1 MNISSK
7 NLPLVKDASRRNFLK
22 LTGAMGVAAA
32 FTTTLA
38 ACGGPA
44 TTTTGAT
51 TNTSPINKDLTIEA
65 GISYALS
72 TGFDPISS
80 SGATPMAANLHIFE
94 GLIELHPATRE
105 PYNAL
110 AAADPKMVNETTYQV
125 AIRDGAVFHDGTPVT
140 AEDVV
145 FSFTRVMDPAN
156 KSLFSQFIPFIQEV
170 KALDAKT
177 VQFSLK
183 YAFPGFGPRIS
194 VVKIVPKALTNF
206 PAGSEQLK
214 SFDAKPV
221 GTGPYKLISA
231 AKDDKIVFEANQAYN
246 GPMPAL
252 AKGMTWLLLSDAAAR
267 VTAMQSGRVQAIE
280 DVPYLDMEGLKSKAT
295 VESVQSFGL
304 LFMMFNCN
312 AAPFNNK
319 LVRQALHYGLD
330 KDSIIKKALFGNAKP
345 ASSYFQEGH
354 PDYVKAKNVY
364 GYDAKKAEELLKEA
378 GVTSLEFE
386 LLTTDTAWVK
396 DVAPLM
402 LESWN
407 KIPGV
412 KVTLKNLQ
420 SGALYTD
427 RVAKGDY
434 TVVAAPGDPSVFGN
448 DADLLLSWFYA
459 GDTWMKNRAFWGDAP
474 ERAQLVNLMSKA
486 GQASKEDAK
495 KLTGEIVDLVSD
507 EVPLYPLFHR
517 QLPSAWD
524 AKKLSGFKPL
534 PTTGV
539 SFVGVGRTA

>member
-1 MNISSK
+1 VCVIFA
-7 NLPLVKDASRRNFLK
+7 V
-22 LTGAMGVAAA
+22 LTA
-32 FTTTLA
+32 
-38 ACGGPA
+38 
-44 TTTTGAT
+44 GAT
-51 TNTSPINKDLTIEA
+51 GCSERRAPGNVVILGTTNSATNLDPRVGTDEA
-65 GISYALS
+65 SQKIHQLI
-72 TGFDPISS
+72 FDNLMELDDHMRV
-80 SGATPMAANLHIFE
+80 TPKLAERLD
-94 GLIELHPATRE
+94 HPT
-105 PYNAL
+105 P
-110 AAADPKMVNETTYQV
+110 TTYVVTLRQGV
-125 AIRDGAVFHDGTPVT
+125 RFHDGHELTS
-140 AEDVV
+140 ADVV
-145 FSFTRVMDPAN
+145 YTFRSFLDPDFVSGRKGGYRELHAVDATGPYTVVFTLDKPFTSFPINLVMP
-156 KSLFSQFIPFIQEV
+156 
-170 KALDAKT
+170 
-177 VQFSLK
+177 
-183 YAFPGFGPRIS
+183 
-194 VVKIVPKALTNF
+194 IVPDRA
-206 PAGSEQLK
+206 AGSL
-214 SFDAKPV
+214 SIKPV

-231 AKDDKIVFEANQAYN
+231 VKDDKIVFEANQAYN

-280 DVPYLDMEGLKSKAT
+280 DVPYLDMQGLKSAAT

-319 LVRQALHYGLD
+319 KVRQALHYGLD
-330 KDSIIKKALFGNAKP
+330 KEAIIKKALFGNAK
-345 ASSYFQEGH
+345 AATSYFQEGH

-364 GYDAKKAEELLKEA
+364 GYDAQKAADLLKEA
-378 GVTSLEFE
+378 GVTNLEFE

-459 GDTWMKNRAFWGDAP
+459 GDTWMKNRAFWGATP
-474 ERAQLVNLMSKA
+474 ERAQLVDLMSKA
-486 GQASKEDAK
+486 GQATKEDAK
-495 KLTGEIVDLVSD
+495 KLTGQIVDLVSE

>member
-1 MNISSK
+1 MNNTTK
-7 NLPLVKDASRRNFLK
+7 NLPLVNDASRRNFLK
-22 LTGAMGVAAA
+22 LTGAMGAAAA

-44 TTTTGAT
+44 PTTSGSSGSAGT
-51 TNTSPINKDLTIEA
+51 INKDLTIEA

-72 TGFDPISS
+72 TGFDPLSS

-110 AAADPKMVNETTYQV
+110 AAADPKKVNDTTYQV
-125 AIRDGAVFHDGTPVT
+125 TIRDGATFHDGTPVT
-140 AEDVV
+140 AEDVA

-156 KSLFSQFIPFIQEV
+156 KSLFSQFIPFIQDV
-170 KALDAKT
+170 KPVDAKT
-177 VQFSLK
+177 VEFTLK

-194 VVKIVPKALTNF
+194 VVKVVPKALATD
-206 PAGSEQLK
+206 LK
-214 SFDAKPV
+214 AFDAAPV
-221 GTGPYKLISA
+221 GTGPYKLVSA
-231 AKDDKIVFEANQAYN
+231 VKDDKIVFEAFADYN
-246 GPMPAL
+246 GPKPAL
-252 AKGMTWLLLSDAAAR
+252 AKSMTWLLLSDAAAR
-267 VTAMQSGRVQAIE
+267 VTAVQSGRVQAIE
-280 DVPYLDMEGLKSKAT
+280 DVPYLDIDGLKSKVK

-304 LFMMFNCN
+304 MFLMFNCN
-312 AAPFNNK
+312 KAPFNNK

-330 KDSIIKKALFGNAKP
+330 KDAIIKKALFGNAKA

-364 GYDAKKAEELLKEA
+364 GYDAKKAEDLLKEA

-396 DVAPLM
+396 DVAPLI

-412 KVTLKNLQ
+412 KVSVKSIQ

-427 RVAKGDY
+427 RVGAGDY
-434 TVVAAPGDPSVFGN
+434 SVVAAPGDPSVFGN
-448 DADLLLSWFYA
+448 DADLLLSWFYSGA
-459 GDTWMKNRAFWGDAP
+459 TWMEKRAYWTAP
-474 ERAQLVNLMSKA
+474 ERATLQDLMNKGS
-486 GQASKEDAK
+486 QAAAADAK
-495 KLTGEIVDLVSD
+495 KITGEIVDLVS
-507 EVPLYPLFHR
+507 EELPLYPVFHR

-524 AKKLSGFKPL
+524 DKKLNGFKPL
-534 PTTGV
+534 PTTGM
-539 SFVGVGRTA
+539 SFIDAGRTS

>member
-1 MNISSK
+1 MSK
-7 NLPLVKDASRRNFLK
+7 TINSLPLVNDASRRNFLK
-22 LTGAMGVAAA
+22 LSGAVGAAAA
-32 FTTTLA
+32 FTATLS
-38 ACGGPA
+38 ACGGA
-44 TTTTGAT
+44 ASTTSSNA
-51 TNTSPINKDLTIEA
+51 TNTAAVNKDLTIEA

-72 TGFDPISS
+72 TGFDPLSS

-110 AAADPKMVNETTYQV
+110 AAADPKKINDTTYQV
-125 AIRDGAVFHDGTPVT
+125 TIRDGAKFHDGSPVT
-140 AEDVV
+140 TEDVA

-156 KSLFSQFIPFIQEV
+156 KSLFSQFIPFIQDV
-170 KALDAKT
+170 KPVDEKT
-177 VQFSLK
+177 VEFTLK

-194 VVKIVPKALTNF
+194 VVKVVPKALATD
-206 PAGSEQLK
+206 LK
-214 SFDAKPV
+214 AFDAKPV
-221 GTGPYKLISA
+221 GSGPYKLVSA
-231 AKDDKIVFEANQAYN
+231 VKDDKIVFEAFADYN
-246 GPMPAL
+246 GPKPAL

-267 VTAMQSGRVQAIE
+267 VTAVQSGRVQAIE
-280 DVPYLDMEGLKSKAT
+280 DVPYLDVDGLKSKLK

-304 LFMMFNCN
+304 LFLMFNC
-312 AAPFNNK
+312 AKAPFNNK
-319 LVRQALHYGLD
+319 LVRQALHYGMD
-330 KDSIIKKALFGNAKP
+330 KEAIIKKALFGNAKA

-364 GYDAKKAEELLKEA
+364 GYDAKKAEDLLKEA

-396 DVAPLM
+396 DVAPLI

-407 KIPGV
+407 KLPGV
-412 KVTLKNLQ
+412 KVTVKNLQ

-427 RVAKGDY
+427 RVGKGDY

-448 DADLLLSWFYA
+448 DADLLLSWFYS
-459 GDTWMKNRAFWGDAP
+459 GSTWMEKRAFWTTPERTKLQELMDKGSQASGDA
-474 ERAQLVNLMSKA
+474 
-486 GQASKEDAK
+486 AK
-495 KLTGEIVDLVSD
+495 KTVGEIVDLVSE

-524 AKKLSGFKPL
+524 ENKLSGFQPL

-539 SFVGVGRTA
+539 SFIDVGRTA

>member
-1 MNISSK
+1 MNNITK
-7 NLPLVKDASRRNFLK
+7 NLPLFNDASRRNFLK
-22 LTGAMGVAAA
+22 LTGAMGAAAA
-32 FTTTLA
+32 FTASVA
-38 ACGGPA
+38 ACGSPA
-44 TTTTGAT
+44 PTTTGSSA
-51 TNTSPINKDLTIEA
+51 SAAAVNKDLTIEA

-72 TGFDPISS
+72 TGFDPLSS

-110 AAADPKMVNETTYQV
+110 AAADPKKVNDTTYQV
-125 AIRDGAVFHDGTPVT
+125 TIRDGATFHDGTPVT
-140 AEDVV
+140 TEDVA

-156 KSLFSQFIPFIQEV
+156 KSLFSQFIPFIQDV
-170 KALDAKT
+170 KPVDATT
-177 VQFSLK
+177 VEFTLK

-194 VVKIVPKALTNF
+194 VVKVVPKALATD
-206 PAGSEQLK
+206 LK
-214 SFDAKPV
+214 AFDAAPV

-231 AKDDKIVFEANQAYN
+231 VKDDKIVFEAFAGYN
-246 GPMPAL
+246 GPKPAL

-267 VTAMQSGRVQAIE
+267 VTAVQSGRVQAIE
-280 DVPYLDMEGLKSKAT
+280 DVPYLDIDGLKSRVK

-304 LFMMFNCN
+304 MFLMFNCN
-312 AAPFNNK
+312 KAPFNNK

-330 KDSIIKKALFGNAKP
+330 KDAIIKKALFGNAKP

-364 GYDAKKAEELLKEA
+364 GYDAKKAEDLLKEA

-396 DVAPLM
+396 DVAPLI

-412 KVTLKNLQ
+412 KVTVKSIQ

-427 RVAKGDY
+427 RVGAGDY
-434 TVVAAPGDPSVFGN
+434 SVVAAPGDPSVFGN
-448 DADLLLSWFYA
+448 DADLLLSWFYSGA
-459 GDTWMKNRAFWGDAP
+459 TWMEKRAYWTTP
-474 ERAQLVNLMSKA
+474 ERTKLQELMNKGS
-486 GQASKEDAK
+486 QASGADAK
-495 KLTGEIVDLVSD
+495 KITGEIVDLVSD
-507 EVPLYPLFHR
+507 ELPLYPIFHR

-524 AKKLSGFKPL
+524 DKKLNGFKPL
-534 PTTGV
+534 PTTGM
-539 SFVGVGRTA
+539 SFIDVGRTS

>member
-1 MNISSK
+1 MNNITK
-7 NLPLVKDASRRNFLK
+7 NLPLVNDASRRNFLK
-22 LTGAMGVAAA
+22 LTGAMGAAAA
-32 FTTTLA
+32 FTASVA
-38 ACGGPA
+38 ACGSPA
-44 TTTTGAT
+44 PTTSG
-51 TNTSPINKDLTIEA
+51 TSASAAAVNKDLTIEA

-72 TGFDPISS
+72 TGFDPLSS

-94 GLIELHPATRE
+94 GLIELHPATRV

-110 AAADPKMVNETTYQV
+110 AASDPKKVNDTTYQV
-125 AIRDGAVFHDGTPVT
+125 TIREGAKFHDGTPVT
-140 AEDVV
+140 TEDVA

-156 KSLFSQFIPFIQEV
+156 KSLFSQFIPFIQDV
-170 KALDAKT
+170 KPVDAKT
-177 VQFSLK
+177 VEFTLK

-194 VVKIVPKALTNF
+194 VVKVVPKALATD
-206 PAGSEQLK
+206 LK
-214 SFDAKPV
+214 AFDAKPV

-231 AKDDKIVFEANQAYN
+231 AKDDKIVFERFADYN
-246 GPMPAL
+246 GPKPAL

-267 VTAMQSGRVQAIE
+267 VTAVQSGRVQAIE
-280 DVPYLDMEGLKSKAT
+280 DVPYLDIDGLKSKVK

-304 LFMMFNCN
+304 MFLMFNCN
-312 AAPFNNK
+312 KAPFNNK

-330 KDSIIKKALFGNAKP
+330 KEAIIKKALFGNAKA

-364 GYDAKKAEELLKEA
+364 GFDTKKAEDLLKQA

-396 DVAPLM
+396 DVAPLI

-412 KVTLKNLQ
+412 KVSVKSIQ

-427 RVAKGDY
+427 RVGTGDY

-448 DADLLLSWFYA
+448 DADLLLSWFYSGA
-459 GDTWMKNRAFWGDAP
+459 TWMEKRAYWTAP
-474 ERAQLVNLMSKA
+474 ERAKLQGLMNKGS
-486 GQASKEDAK
+486 QAAKEDAK
-495 KLTGEIVDLVSD
+495 KITGEIVDLISD
-507 EVPLYPLFHR
+507 EVPLYPIFHR

-524 AKKLSGFKPL
+524 DKKLNGFKPL
-534 PTTGV
+534 PTTGM
-539 SFVGVGRTA
+539 SFIDVGRTS

>member
-1 MNISSK
+1 MNVTTK
-7 NLPLVKDASRRNFLK
+7 NLPLVNDASRRNFLK
-22 LTGAMGVAAA
+22 LTGAMGAAAA
-32 FTTTLA
+32 FTASVA
-38 ACGGPA
+38 ACGSPAA
-44 TTTTGAT
+44 TTTTGGSA
-51 TNTSPINKDLTIEA
+51 SAAAVNKDLTIEA

-72 TGFDPISS
+72 TGFDPLSS

-110 AAADPKMVNETTYQV
+110 AAADPKKVSDTSYQV
-125 AIRDGAVFHDGTPVT
+125 TLRDGATFHNGSPVT
-140 AEDVV
+140 TEDVV

-156 KSLFSQFIPFIQEV
+156 KSLFSQFIPFIQDV
-170 KALDAKT
+170 KAVDAKT
-177 VQFSLK
+177 VEFTLK

-194 VVKIVPKALTNF
+194 VVKIVPKALATD
-206 PAGSEQLK
+206 LK
-214 SFDAKPV
+214 AFDAAPV

-231 AKDDKIVFEANQAYN
+231 VKDDKIVFEAFAGYN
-246 GPMPAL
+246 GPKPAL

-267 VTAMQSGRVQAIE
+267 VTAVQSGRVQAIE
-280 DVPYLDMEGLKSKAT
+280 DVPYLDIDGLKSRVK

-304 LFMMFNCN
+304 MFLMFNCN
-312 AAPFNNK
+312 KAPFNNK

-330 KDSIIKKALFGNAKP
+330 KEAVIKKALFGNAKA

-396 DVAPLM
+396 DVAPLI

-412 KVTLKNLQ
+412 KVTVKSIQ

-427 RVAKGDY
+427 RVGAGDY
-434 TVVAAPGDPSVFGN
+434 SVVAAPGDPSVFGN
-448 DADLLLSWFYA
+448 DADLLLSWFYSGA
-459 GDTWMKNRAFWGDAP
+459 TWMEKRAYWTAP
-474 ERAQLVNLMSKA
+474 ERAQLQELMNKGS
-486 GQASKEDAK
+486 QAAAADAK
-495 KLTGEIVDLVSD
+495 KITGEIVDLIS
-507 EVPLYPLFHR
+507 EELPLYPIFHR

-524 AKKLSGFKPL
+524 DKKLNGFKPL
-534 PTTGV
+534 PTTGM
-539 SFVGVGRTA
+539 SFIDVGRTA

>member
-1 MNISSK
+1 MNNIK
-7 NLPLVKDASRRNFLK
+7 NLPLVNDASRRNFLK
-22 LTGAMGVAAA
+22 LGGAMGLAAA
-32 FTTTLA
+32 FASSLA

-44 TTTTGAT
+44 ATTSSST

-80 SGATPMAANLHIFE
+80 SGATPMAANLHVFE
-94 GLIELHPATRE
+94 GLVELHPATRE

-110 AAADPKMVNETTYQV
+110 AATDPKMVNPTTYHV
-125 AIRDGAVFHDGTPVT
+125 AIREGATFHDGTPVT

-156 KSLFSQFIPFIQEV
+156 KSLFSQFIPFIQGV

-177 VQFSLK
+177 VEFTLK

-194 VVKIVPKALTNF
+194 VVKVVPKALTNF
-206 PAGSEQLK
+206 PAGSDQLK

-221 GTGPYKLISA
+221 GTGPYKLVSA
-231 AKDDKIVFEANQAYN
+231 VKDDKIIFEANQAYN

-280 DVPYLDMEGLKSKAT
+280 DVPYLDMEGLKSAAT

-304 LFMMFNCN
+304 LFLMFNCS
-312 AAPFNNK
+312 AAPFDNK

-364 GYDAKKAEELLKEA
+364 SYDPSKAADLLKQA
-378 GVTSLEFE
+378 GVSNLEFE

-427 RVAKGDY
+427 RVGKGDY
-434 TVVAAPGDPSVFGN
+434 KVVAAPGDPSVFGN

-459 GDTWMKNRAFWGDAP
+459 GDTWMKNRAYWGSTP
-474 ERAQLVNLMSKA
+474 ERAQLVDLMTKA
-486 GQASKEDAK
+486 GQSSKDDAK
-495 KLTGEIVDLVSD
+495 KLTGQIVDLVSE